1 VVFGIEI
8 PEIDVALE
16 TLVQWLKIFAIAWGV
31 ALVVALLAQIRWLQ
45 RFVPDWLRNLS
56 RIVVLAGAVGALT
69 MAVLLGARF
78 MIDAIEARPEVAEGP
93 PLDVDLSSLDAAML
107 SLYLSM
113 HQAELNQPASDD
125 DSPVSFTVESGETAG
140 AVAVRLEEE
149 GLVVDG
155 EVFRRFMTYHEL
167 DSTLQAGTYSLRAN
181 MTMHEI
187 AEAMQEGGTNAK
199 WVTFPEGWRL
209 EQIAFWLE
217 YQGIMRGDDF
227 LAEARTAQYAYP
239 WLAGR
244 PPEASMEGFLFPDT
258 YEIGPDVTPKQVV
271 DMFAA
276 NFDARA
282 AAEIAEQLPGKVLF
296 DIGLGD
302 YRPMTAYD
310 IVTLASIIEREAVV
324 DEERPIIASVYY
336 NRLDPVYVEET
347 ALRLSSDPTIQ
358 YAKGYDPE
366 TDSWWNPMEPGEGQ
380 VIESPY
386 NTFKVQGL
394 PPGPIANPG
403 LASILAVLN
412 PADTTYLYFHAI
424 GDGSGTHV
432 FASTLEEH
440 LANQEQYQ
448 P

>member
-1 VVFGIEI
+1 VFGIEI
-8 PEIDVALE
+8 PEVNVALE
-16 TLVQWLKIFAIAWGV
+16 TLVQWIKVFALVWAG
-31 ALVVALLAQIRWLQ
+31 ALVVAFAAQIRWLQ
-45 RFVPDWLRNLS
+45 RFVPDWLRNVS

-69 MAVLLGARF
+69 MAVLLGGRM
-78 MIDAIEARPEVAEGP
+78 MIDAIEARPDIAEGP
-93 PLDVDLSSLDAAML
+93 ALDIDLSSLDAAML

-113 HQAELNQPASDD
+113 HQAELNQSASDD
-125 DSPVSFTVESGETAG
+125 DSPVTFVVESGETAG
-140 AVAVRLEEE
+140 LVAMRLEEE

-155 EVFRRFMTYHEL
+155 EVFRRFMTYHQL

-187 AEAMQEGGTNAK
+187 AEVMQAGASNA
-199 WVTFPEGWRL
+199 TRITIPEGWRL

-217 YQGIMRGDDF
+217 YQGVMRGDDF
-227 LAEARTAQYAYP
+227 LAEARSAQYAYP

-244 PPEASMEGFLFPDT
+244 PPDASLEGFLFPDT
-258 YEIGPDVTPKQVV
+258 YELGPDVTPKEVV
-271 DMFAA
+271 DMFVA

-282 AAEIAEQLPGKVLF
+282 GAVIAEQLPGKVIF
-296 DIGLGD
+296 DINLGD

-310 IVTLASIIEREAVV
+310 IVTLASIVEREAVV

-336 NRLDPVYVEET
+336 NRLDPAYVEET

-380 VIESPY
+380 TLESPY

-394 PPGPIANPG
+394 PPGPISNPG

-412 PADTTYLYFHAI
+412 PADTTYLYFHAL

-440 LANQEQYQ
+440 LANQEKYQ